1 MRKFLFISAVLTV
14 SAIAAPIG
22 TCTPTTLS
30 SLVVGNPCML
40 GDTMFSNFSYS
51 GNVDAANVNVD
62 FQMGGNGTEF
72 RLILAPT
79 TGSGFFTNFKFSD
92 TISVVP
98 GVDPNIAPAVYEIGS
113 VKDQSNFSLAPGSA
127 GQLAV
132 TNSGGSA
139 FNLIPGNE
147 TGGPSAIPPAT
158 TVTTTATLSG
168 PGGSGSASPGLSS
181 FELGYLQ
188 ANIAAPGSASPVPEP
203 ASLGLISVGLLGL
216 GVLRRRLRGGS
227 EA

>member
-1 MRKFLFISAVLTV
+1 
-14 SAIAAPIG
+14 
-22 TCTPTTLS
+22 
-30 SLVVGNPCML
+30 ML
-40 GDTMFSNFSYS
+40 GDKMFSNFSYS
-51 GNVDAANVNVD
+51 GNVDATNVNVD

-79 TGSGFFTNFKFSD
+79 TGSGFFTSFTFSD
-92 TISVVP
+92 TISVLP
-98 GVDPNIAPAVYEIGS
+98 GVAPNIAPAVYQIVS

-127 GQLAV
+127 GLLAV
-132 TNSGGSA
+132 TNSGGPT

-147 TGGPSAIPPAT
+147 TGGPSAITPAT

-168 PGGSGSASPGLSS
+168 PGGAGSASPGLSS

-188 ANIAAPGSASPVPEP
+188 GNTAVPEP

-216 GVLRRRLRGGS
+216 GVLRRRLRKGS